1 MAHTH
6 EVYSI
11 DGKTEAELAELFGM
25 EWDAENSI
33 ASYGTMLEKDRC
45 GLYIFKNSNVYNLA
59 ATFAGGKNTTSV
71 FKIESTY
78 KYLHIIKNDKMEA
91 YGFGMTDGSISKFAF
106 IKCKVADIGTPNTKK
121 DCILLL
127 ASTAGGLYI
136 TGEPNRLSSGCNQL
150 NNGIQSASYT
160 NTADGKVVLVNLY
173 HIKDDAAFSLDGL
186 FTPIAYPNVN
196 FSRIIN
202 ESFSLEGKNYHA
214 VRSYPNGSVPTI
226 VFEL

>member
-11 DGKTEAELAELFGM
+11 YRKTEAELAELFGM

-45 GLYIFKNSNVYNLA
+45 GLYIFKNSDVFNLA
-59 ATFAGGKNTTSV
+59 ATFAGVKNTASV

-78 KYLHIIKNDKMEA
+78 KYLHIFKNEKIEA
-91 YGFGMTDGSISKFAF
+91 CGFGMTDGSISKFAF
-106 IKCKVADIGTPNTKK
+106 IKCKVADIGNTDTKN

-127 ASTAGGLYI
+127 CSTSPSVYI
-136 TGEPNRLSSGCNQL
+136 VGEVNSLSSGCNTL
-150 NNGIQSASYT
+150 VSGISSSTNG
-160 NTADGKVVLVNLY
+160 TADGKTVLVNLY
-173 HIKDDAAFSLDGL
+173 HIKDDTAFLLDGL
-186 FTPIAYPNVN
+186 LTPLAYPNINSPRVL
-196 FSRIIN
+196 N

-214 VRSYPNGSVPTI
+214 VRSYDNGSAHAI

>member
-6 EVYSI
+6 EIYGIVGL
-11 DGKTEAELAELFGM
+11 DEAGLAELFGM
-25 EWDAENSI
+25 EWDSENSV

-45 GLYIFKNSNVYNLA
+45 GLYIFKNSNVFNLA

-91 YGFGMTDGSISKFAF
+91 YGFGMTDGSVSKFAF
-106 IKCKVADIGTPNTKK
+106 IKCKVADIGAPNTKN

-127 ASTAGGLYI
+127 CSTPGGLYI
-136 TGEPNRLSSGCNQL
+136 TGEPNSLSSGCNQL
-150 NNGIQSASYT
+150 NSGIQNSAYI
-160 NTADGKVVLVNLY
+160 NTTDGKTVLANLY
-173 HIKDDAAFSLDGL
+173 HVKDDTAFLLEGL
-186 FTPIAYPNVN
+186 FTPIAYPDVN
-196 FSRIIN
+196 FTRLIN

-214 VRSYPNGSVPTI
+214 VRSYTNSSVPTI

>member
-6 EVYSI
+6 EVYGI
-11 DGKTEAELAELFGM
+11 VGLDEAGLAELFGM
-25 EWDAENSI
+25 EWDSENSV

-45 GLYIFKNSNVYNLA
+45 GLHIFTNSSGYNLA
-59 ATFAGGKNTTSV
+59 ATFAGGKNTSSV

-78 KYLHIIKNDKMEA
+78 KYLHIVKNDKIEA
-91 YGFGMTDGSISKFAF
+91 YGFGMVDGSISRFAF
-106 IKCKVADIGTPNTKK
+106 IKCKVADIGNPNNKN

-136 TGEPNRLSSGCNQL
+136 TGEPNSLSSGCNQL

-173 HIKDDAAFSLDGL
+173 HIKDDTAFSLDGL

-196 FSRIIN
+196 SSKVIN

-214 VRSYPNGSVPTI
+214 VRSYANGSVPTI